1 MLLEPGPVAG
11 LEIPDLGLGPAE
23 PPLAWELELATGGLT
38 QMDAELSMQL
48 AGLGRVLEAGAGEDL
63 DGDLSRAGAEL
74 ETLSFLVRTDL
85 PGQLAQ
91 DADRADQLLAEA
103 GNLTPPEAVTPDRA
117 PYQGGPEIPEPA
129 PYEPPPEYQP
139 PPYQPYVPP
148 PAAPVLPPSAR
159 LENLTGPV
167 DTIFYPGHSFRLVIT
182 GPAYQTVSVQTW
194 LNGVRLADV
203 NYGQTGADG
212 RWELTGFFTEE
223 HRGAWVEVW
232 YVGLTRI
239 APDLFFVC
247 V

>member
-1 MLLEPGPVAG
+1 MLLEPGPVAV
-11 LEIPDLGLGPAE
+11 LEMPELGLGPAE
-23 PPLAWELELATGGLT
+23 PPLAWEAELATEPLG

-48 AGLGRVLEAGAGEDL
+48 AGLGLALEAGAGEDL

-85 PGQLAQ
+85 PGRLAQ
-91 DADRADQLLAEA
+91 DADRADQMLAEA
-103 GNLTPPEAVTPDRA
+103 GNLTPPEAVAPDRA
-117 PYQGGPEIPEPA
+117 PYQGGPEIPEPP

-148 PAAPVLPPSAR
+148 PVAPVLTPSAA
-159 LENLTGPV
+159 LKNLTGPV
-167 DTIFYPGHSFRLVIT
+167 DTIFYPGHTFRLKIT

-194 LNGVRLADV
+194 VNGVRWADV
-203 NYGQTGADG
+203 NYGQTDWDG
-212 RWELTGFFTEE
+212 TWQLTGFFGEE

-239 APDLFFVC
+239 DPPVMFVC

>member
-11 LEIPDLGLGPAE
+11 LEIPALTLGPAAA
-23 PPLAWELELATGGLT
+23 PLALELEFMTAGLA
-38 QMDAELSMQL
+38 QWDAELSMQL
-48 AGLGRVLEAGAGEDL
+48 AAIGGVLEAEAGADL
-63 DGDLSRAGAEL
+63 GSDLSRAAAEL

-85 PGQLAQ
+85 PGRLAE
-91 DADRADQLLAEA
+91 DADRADQMLMEA

-148 PAAPVLPPSAR
+148 PVAPVLPPSAT
-159 LENLTGPV
+159 LKNLTGPV
-167 DTIFYPGHSFRLVIT
+167 DTIFYPGHSFRLKIT
-182 GPAYQTVSVQTW
+182 GPPYQTVSVQTW
-194 LNGVRLADV
+194 VNGVRWADV
-203 NYGQTGADG
+203 NYGQSGADG
-212 RWELTGFFTEE
+212 IWFLTGFFTEE
-223 HRGAWVEVW
+223 HRGAWIEVW

-239 APDLFFVC
+239 DPPVMFVC